1 MNNGRQKLK
10 KTVKYNILA
19 LLLVVVITQAPLL
32 VGARN
37 YHETIIDFLLAILI
51 YLPLGRW
58 LGRKMKNRV
67 GNE

>member
-1 MNNGRQKLK
+1 MNIGRQTLK